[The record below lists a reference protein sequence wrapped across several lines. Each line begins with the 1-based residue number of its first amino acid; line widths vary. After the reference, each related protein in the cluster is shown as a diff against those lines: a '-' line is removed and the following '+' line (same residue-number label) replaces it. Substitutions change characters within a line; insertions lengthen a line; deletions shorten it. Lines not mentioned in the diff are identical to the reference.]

1 MTNQD
6 TRKRLIINRHI
17 AKMSPEE
24 IARRFITAYIVPL
37 ATEKQR
43 RTQPRAQA
51 LPQHR

>member
-1 MTNQD
+1 MTITDLD

-24 IARRFITAYIVPL
+24 IARRFIIAYTAPV

-43 RTQPRAQA
+43 RAQA
-51 LPQHR
+51 QAMERP